1 MELKYREIGDSVII
15 EVGYTLDTSNAQE
28 FKEWVREKFI
38 KKGFKTVILDF
49 SRVKY
54 IDSYALGVFV
64 ALQKSL
70 AEKDG
75 QLVIVSPN
83 DSIRKILEVT
93 YLDKVIKVVDSLK
106 EVLEV
111 E

>member
-1 MELKYREIGDSVII
+1 MDYREIGDSVVI
-15 EVGYTLDTSNAQE
+15 EVGDTLDMSNAQE

-49 SRVKY
+49 SRVRY

-64 ALQKSL
+64 ALQRSL
-70 AEKDG
+70 SEREG

-93 YLDKVIKVVDSLK
+93 YLDKVIRVVDSIK
-106 EVLEV
+106 DVLEV
-111 E
+111 ER

>member
-1 MELKYREIGDSVII
+1 MEYREVGDSVVI
-15 EVGYTLDTSNAQE
+15 EVGDTLDMSNAQE

-38 KKGFKTVILDF
+38 KRGFKTVILDF
-49 SRVKY
+49 SRVRY

-75 QLVIVSPN
+75 HLVIVSPN

-93 YLDKVIKVVDSLK
+93 YLDKIIKVVDSLK
-106 EVLEV
+106 DVLEV
-111 E
+111 ER

>member
-1 MELKYREIGDSVII
+1 MDYREVGDSVII
-15 EVGYTLDTSNAQE
+15 EVGDTLDTSNAQE

-38 KKGFKTVILDF
+38 NRGFKTVILDF
-49 SRVKY
+49 SGVKY

-93 YLDKVIKVVDSLK
+93 YLDKIIKVADSLK
-106 EVLEV
+106 DVLEV